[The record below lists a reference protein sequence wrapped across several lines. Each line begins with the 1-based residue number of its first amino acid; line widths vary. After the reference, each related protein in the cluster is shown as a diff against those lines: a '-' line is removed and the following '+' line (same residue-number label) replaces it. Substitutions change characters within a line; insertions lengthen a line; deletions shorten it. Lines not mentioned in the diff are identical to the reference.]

1 VFRDCL
7 NRIATE
13 RINPELMIP
22 SLKIDIPIDLEQI
35 GEPLLEKLNELA
47 PFGPQNMR
55 PVMMASNLEVVGY
68 PRVVGKNHLKF
79 KVRKNDRALDV
90 IAFNQGE
97 RLGDL
102 QVGKPTLSLAFV
114 LEENRWQGRSS
125 LQLRAKDIK
134 IGPVNVETLS

>member
-1 VFRDCL
+1 
-7 NRIATE
+7 
-13 RINPELMIP
+13 
-22 SLKIDIPIDLEQI
+22 
-35 GEPLLEKLNELA
+35 
-47 PFGPQNMR
+47 MR